1 MKITLVGMG
10 MGNPDT
16 LTRAAWSALEQAQRM
31 IGARRL
37 LEALPPHFGG
47 LRLEAVAPQAILRLI
62 EEAPQEKICV
72 VFSGD
77 TGFYS
82 GAKKV
87 TALLQEK
94 GYEVKI
100 HCGVST
106 VQYLAAQLGRSW
118 QDVRLVS
125 AHGVDCDVVGQVLC
139 GEETFFLTGG
149 DITPQTIIHRLCA
162 AGLGGAQVTV
172 GEALSYPDERII
184 TQPAQELLEQNFAPL
199 SAAWVRRPALDAPAG
214 FGLADEQFLRGEVP
228 MTKQEVRAAILG
240 KLSVR
245 PGETVYDVGAGTG
258 SVGIELARLSP
269 LVRVYAIENAPQA
282 LDLIEQNRGRFGVY
296 NLTVVPGTAPDIFD
310 EQDLPVPDAVFI
322 GGSKGRMGDIIR
334 TVCQKNPSVRLL
346 VSAIALE
353 TLQQTLD
360 ACKQEGLTQIQVTQ
374 IAVSRTRPAGQLHL
388 LMAQNPVFLI
398 QASR

>member
-1 MKITLVGMG
+1 M
-10 MGNPDT
+10 
-16 LTRAAWSALEQAQRM
+16 
-31 IGARRL
+31 
-37 LEALPPHFGG
+37 
-47 LRLEAVAPQAILRLI
+47 
-62 EEAPQEKICV
+62 
-72 VFSGD
+72 
-77 TGFYS
+77 
-82 GAKKV
+82 
-87 TALLQEK
+87 
-94 GYEVKI
+94 
-100 HCGVST
+100 
-106 VQYLAAQLGRSW
+106 
-118 QDVRLVS
+118 
-125 AHGVDCDVVGQVLC
+125 
-139 GEETFFLTGG
+139 
-149 DITPQTIIHRLCA
+149 
-162 AGLGGAQVTV
+162 

-184 TQPAQELLEQNFAPL
+184 TQPAQALLEQTFAPL
-199 SAAWVRRPALDAPAG
+199 SAVWVRRPVLDAPTG
-214 FGLADEQFLRGEVP
+214 FGLADEQFLRSEVP

-334 TVCQKNPSVRLL
+334 TVCQRNPSVRLL

>member
-1 MKITLVGMG
+1 MVTLIGMG
-10 MGNPDT
+10 SGKWEA
-16 LTRAAWSALEQAQRM
+16 LSAQAQQAVRSAGLVF
-31 IGARRL
+31 GAKRL
-37 LEALPPHFGG
+37 LAGLPADCTARQFTLYQPADI
-47 LRLEAVAPQAILRLI
+47 LETLAQNPGQDAAVLY
-62 EEAPQEKICV
+62 
-72 VFSGD
+72 SGD

-82 GAKKV
+82 GASGLL
-87 TALLQEK
+87 TPLRAL
-94 GYEVKI
+94 GIPARVYP
-100 HCGVST
+100 GVSSI
-106 VQYLAAQLGRSW
+106 QLLSAALGRPW
-118 QDVRLVS
+118 QDWKLVS
-125 AHGVDCDVVGQVLC
+125 AHGCACDPVAECMMNRSV
-139 GEETFFLTGG
+139 FFLTGG
-149 DITPQTIIHRLCA
+149 TETPASLCQKLTD
-162 AGLGGAQVTV
+162 AGMGEAHGVV
-172 GEALSYPDERII
+172 GENLGTEAEAIRYGS
-184 TQPAQELLEQNFAPL
+184 AAELAGQSFAPL
-199 SAAWVRRPALDAPAG
+199 SVLLVENFDLLQLRAPG
-214 FGLADEQFLRGEVP
+214 FPDESFIRSEVP
-228 MTKQEVRAAILG
+228 MTKQEVRTAILG

-296 NLTVVPGTAPDIFD
+296 NLTIVPGTAPDIFD

>member
-106 VQYLAAQLGRSW
+106 VQYLARAGPFLAGCPPGQRPWRGLRCGRAGFM
-118 QDVRLVS
+118 R
-125 AHGVDCDVVGQVLC
+125 GRN
-139 GEETFFLTGG
+139 FFS
-149 DITPQTIIHRLCA
+149 HRRGHNA
-162 AGLGGAQVTV
+162 TDH
-172 GEALSYPDERII
+172 YP
-184 TQPAQELLEQNFAPL
+184 PP
-199 SAAWVRRPALDAPAG
+199 VRRRIGRRAG
-214 FGLADEQFLRGEVP
+214 DGGRGAV
-228 MTKQEVRAAILG
+228 
-240 KLSVR
+240 LS
-245 PGETVYDVGAGTG
+245 G
-258 SVGIELARLSP
+258 
-269 LVRVYAIENAPQA
+269 
-282 LDLIEQNRGRFGVY
+282 
-296 NLTVVPGTAPDIFD
+296 
-310 EQDLPVPDAVFI
+310 
-322 GGSKGRMGDIIR
+322 
-334 TVCQKNPSVRLL
+334 
-346 VSAIALE
+346 
-353 TLQQTLD
+353 
-360 ACKQEGLTQIQVTQ
+360 
-374 IAVSRTRPAGQLHL
+374 
-388 LMAQNPVFLI
+388 
-398 QASR
+398 

>member
-1 MKITLVGMG
+1 M
-10 MGNPDT
+10 
-16 LTRAAWSALEQAQRM
+16 
-31 IGARRL
+31 
-37 LEALPPHFGG
+37 
-47 LRLEAVAPQAILRLI
+47 
-62 EEAPQEKICV
+62 
-72 VFSGD
+72 
-77 TGFYS
+77 
-82 GAKKV
+82 

-184 TQPAQELLEQNFAPL
+184 TQPAQALLEQTFAPL
-199 SAAWVRRPALDAPAG
+199 SAVWVRRPALDAPGG

-228 MTKQEVRAAILG
+228 MTKQEVRTAILG

-296 NLTVVPGTAPDIFD
+296 NLTIVPGTAPDIFD

>member
-62 EEAPQEKICV
+62 EEAPKEKICV

-184 TQPAQELLEQNFAPL
+184 TQPAQAL
-199 SAAWVRRPALDAPAG
+199 SGARCTRR
-214 FGLADEQFLRGEVP
+214 RW
-228 MTKQEVRAAILG
+228 
-240 KLSVR
+240 
-245 PGETVYDVGAGTG
+245 
-258 SVGIELARLSP
+258 
-269 LVRVYAIENAPQA
+269 
-282 LDLIEQNRGRFGVY
+282 
-296 NLTVVPGTAPDIFD
+296 
-310 EQDLPVPDAVFI
+310 I
-322 GGSKGRMGDIIR
+322 G
-334 TVCQKNPSVRLL
+334 
-346 VSAIALE
+346 
-353 TLQQTLD
+353 
-360 ACKQEGLTQIQVTQ
+360 
-374 IAVSRTRPAGQLHL
+374 
-388 LMAQNPVFLI
+388 
-398 QASR
+398 

>member
-162 AGLGGAQVTV
+162 RRIGRRAGDGGRGAV
-172 GEALSYPDERII
+172 LS
-184 TQPAQELLEQNFAPL
+184 
-199 SAAWVRRPALDAPAG
+199 G
-214 FGLADEQFLRGEVP
+214 
-228 MTKQEVRAAILG
+228 
-240 KLSVR
+240 
-245 PGETVYDVGAGTG
+245 
-258 SVGIELARLSP
+258 
-269 LVRVYAIENAPQA
+269 
-282 LDLIEQNRGRFGVY
+282 
-296 NLTVVPGTAPDIFD
+296 
-310 EQDLPVPDAVFI
+310 
-322 GGSKGRMGDIIR
+322 
-334 TVCQKNPSVRLL
+334 
-346 VSAIALE
+346 
-353 TLQQTLD
+353 
-360 ACKQEGLTQIQVTQ
+360 
-374 IAVSRTRPAGQLHL
+374 
-388 LMAQNPVFLI
+388 
-398 QASR
+398 

>member
-184 TQPAQELLEQNFAPL
+184 TQPAQALLEQTVVAGLGNIYADESLFRAGIDP
-199 SAAWVRRPALDAPAG
+199 RRPAGELSEAEA
-214 FGLADEQFLRGEVP
+214 ERLRCAL
-228 MTKQEVRAAILG
+228 QEVLRESIAQCGSSIRDYRDANG
-240 KLSVR
+240 N
-245 PGETVYDVGAGTG
+245 VGAFQNTFFVYGRGGQLCRRCGT
-258 SVGIELARLSP
+258 EL
-269 LVRVYAIENAPQA
+269 E
-282 LDLIEQNRGRFGVY
+282 
-296 NLTVVPGTAPDIFD
+296 
-310 EQDLPVPDAVFI
+310 
-322 GGSKGRMGDIIR
+322 KGRIAGR
-334 TVCQKNPSVRLL
+334 ATVFCPQCQK
-346 VSAIALE
+346 
-353 TLQQTLD
+353 
-360 ACKQEGLTQIQVTQ
+360 
-374 IAVSRTRPAGQLHL
+374 
-388 LMAQNPVFLI
+388 
-398 QASR
+398 